1 MREVVI
7 LLNTSEQENRESSV
21 RSPAKFAEL
30 LVSLDAVPLALPLSS
45 DSSAVLYVRIISAV
59 FSIPFHIK

>member
-7 LLNTSEQENRESSV
+7 LLNTSEQDNREFSV
-21 RSPAKFAEL
+21 CSPAEFVEL

-45 DSSAVLYVRIISAV
+45 DSSA
-59 FSIPFHIK
+59 